1 MKSTI
6 RTPRLVAKL
15 VPFTKFYRFTTLF
28 STQSAYE
35 KMKGIQGRVKEEA
48 KRI

>member
-15 VPFTKFYRFTTLF
+15 VPFTKFYRFTTHF
-28 STQSAYE
+28 RSQGADE
-35 KMKGIQGRVKEEA
+35 KMKGRQDRVKREA